1 MKIIDQTLHLIDNA
15 QDQAAGA
22 LTDIVKTAH
31 ATLVL
36 VSVGVT
42 AIIKDSVNG
51 FLHARNS

>member
-15 QDQAAGA
+15 QDQAVGA
-22 LTDIVKTAH
+22 LQDITKTAH

-42 AIIKDSVNG
+42 ATIKDSVNG
-51 FLHARNS
+51 FLNPSNS

>member
-15 QDQAAGA
+15 QDQAVGVAQ
-22 LTDIVKTAH
+22 DITKTAH

-36 VSVGVT
+36 VSVGAI

-51 FLHARNS
+51 FQSPSNS

>member
-1 MKIIDQTLHLIDNA
+1 MKIIDQTLRLIDNA
-15 QDQAAGA
+15 QDQAVGA
-22 LTDIVKTAH
+22 LQDTMKTAH

-51 FLHARNS
+51 FQSPSNS

>member
-1 MKIIDQTLHLIDNA
+1 MKIIHQTQHLIGNA
-15 QDQAAGA
+15 QDQVAGA
-22 LTDIVKTAH
+22 LQDTAKTAH

-36 VSVGVT
+36 VSVGAI

>member
-15 QDQAAGA
+15 QDQAVGA
-22 LTDIVKTAH
+22 LQDTMKTAH

-36 VSVGVT
+36 VSVGAI

-51 FLHARNS
+51 LQNPSNS

>member
-1 MKIIDQTLHLIDNA
+1 MKIIHQTQHLIDNA
-15 QDQAAGA
+15 LDQAVSVAQD
-22 LTDIVKTAH
+22 TMKTAH

-36 VSVGVT
+36 VSVGAI

>member
-15 QDQAAGA
+15 QDQAATVA
-22 LTDIVKTAH
+22 RDITKTAH

-36 VSVGVT
+36 VSVGVI

-51 FLHARNS
+51 FQNPSNS

>member
-15 QDQAAGA
+15 QDQVVSVAQD
-22 LTDIVKTAH
+22 TMKTAH

-36 VSVGVT
+36 VSVGAI

-51 FLHARNS
+51 LQNPSNS

>member
-15 QDQAAGA
+15 QDQAVGA
-22 LTDIVKTAH
+22 LTDITKTAH

-36 VSVGVT
+36 VSVGVI

-51 FLHARNS
+51 LQNPSNS